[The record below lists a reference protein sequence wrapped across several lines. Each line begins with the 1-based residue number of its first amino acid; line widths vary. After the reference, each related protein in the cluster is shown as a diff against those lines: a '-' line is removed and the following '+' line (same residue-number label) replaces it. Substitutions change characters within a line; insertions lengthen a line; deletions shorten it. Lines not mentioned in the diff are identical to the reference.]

1 MQIET
6 IIFHSFCGC
15 RCGGVFSFVGSRL
28 AAKFHDGRSVHVS
41 EKLATRR
48 VKLRNLVAMI
58 IERRK

>member
-6 IIFHSFCGC
+6 IILHSPLRLPLW
-15 RCGGVFSFVGSRL
+15 RCVFVGSRL

-48 VKLRNLVAMI
+48 VKLRNLIAMI